1 MKREVILPVFP
12 LRIISLVPSLTEL
25 LYDLDLNERVVGITK
40 FCVHPHEWYQTK
52 TRVGGTK
59 KLNLGEI
66 RALQPDLIIGNK
78 EENNR
83 SDIEELEKEFPV
95 WLSDIETF
103 DQAIACISEISRIT
117 NSEEE
122 GERIVADILKEKDA
136 FVPGSRRKVL
146 YLIWRNPWMA
156 VGANTFIDE
165 LLSICNLEN
174 VVKEPRYVNLT
185 DQQIA
190 ALNPDLLYLSSEP
203 FPFKEKHAG
212 QIRQILPDAE
222 IQLVDGEMFSW
233 YGSRLTQAFRYLSE
247 ISS

>member
-1 MKREVILPVFP
+1 M
-12 LRIISLVPSLTEL
+12 
-25 LYDLDLNERVVGITK
+25 
-40 FCVHPHEWYQTK
+40 
-52 TRVGGTK
+52 
-59 KLNLGEI
+59 NLGEI

-83 SDIEELEKEFPV
+83 SDIEDLEKEFPTWV
-95 WLSDIETF
+95 SDIETF
-103 DQAIACISEISRIT
+103 DQAIVCISEISRIT
-117 NSEEE
+117 NSEKE

-174 VVKEPRYVNLT
+174 VVKEPRYVNLA

-212 QIRQILPDAE
+212 QLRQILPDAE

-233 YGSRLTQAFRYLSE
+233 YGSRLTQAFRYFSE
-247 ISS
+247 ITS